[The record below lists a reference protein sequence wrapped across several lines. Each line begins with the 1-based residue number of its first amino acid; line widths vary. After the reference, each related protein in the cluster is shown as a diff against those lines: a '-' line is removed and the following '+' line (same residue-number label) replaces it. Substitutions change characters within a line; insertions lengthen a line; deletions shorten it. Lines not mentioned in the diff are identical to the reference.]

1 MSIDDATPTDWDRVR
16 DKWVHGQFQT
26 ARGVANIPFGTLKN
40 KQGGGLNFMET
51 SSNLNKGAG
60 YQQRAM
66 LTAKRRDFSFDLMHS
81 ALGLSSEAG
90 EFTDAVKKT
99 LVYGKALDKENLLE
113 ELGDL
118 CWFIALAC
126 EVLNVEMTDIME
138 QNIEKL
144 KKRYPEKY
152 SDELAIQ
159 RLDKARSN
167 PF

>member
-26 ARGVANIPFGTLKN
+26 ARGVSNNPPSTLKN
-40 KQGGGLNFMET
+40 KQGGRVMNFLET
-51 SSNLNKGAG
+51 DEKTNKGAG

-159 RLDKARSN
+159 RLDKA
-167 PF
+167 

>member
-1 MSIDDATPTDWDRVR
+1 
-16 DKWVHGQFQT
+16 
-26 ARGVANIPFGTLKN
+26 
-40 KQGGGLNFMET
+40 
-51 SSNLNKGAG
+51 
-60 YQQRAM
+60 M

-113 ELGDL
+113 DLGDL

-159 RLDKARSN
+159 RLDKA
-167 PF
+167 